1 VGGLDPDEAFLE
13 MRSFLVD
20 PDLATNKK
28 PRLTGSEARHALR
41 VLRLKS
47 GDSLLLTDAQGHEWQ
62 AVITETSNDE
72 VGLRIIRENTP
83 LEEPVLELTLALAL
97 IKADR
102 FDLVVQKGTELG
114 LKTLVPLNS
123 SHSVVNAR
131 STQSVRKLARWNEI
145 ARQSLKQCRRAF
157 PVDVKPVMDMGDFIA
172 SALGADLKI
181 ILHQSDTNNA
191 TMTWREMAGKYQNP
205 GSICAMVGPEGG
217 FTSIEVSQAREA
229 GFEILGLGPRTMRSE
244 TAALALC
251 SILGFLWGDLSNFY

>member
-1 VGGLDPDEAFLE
+1 MQRFLI
-13 MRSFLVD
+13 D
-20 PDLATNKK
+20 PDLPTREK

-41 VLRLKS
+41 VLRLQP
-47 GDSLLLTDAQGHEWQ
+47 GDSLILTDAQGHEWQ
-62 AVITETSNDE
+62 AVITEASNDE
-72 VGLRIIRENTP
+72 AGLQIIRESAP
-83 LEEPVLELTLALAL
+83 LEEPRLELTLGLAL

-123 SHSVVNAR
+123 SHSVVNSR
-131 STQSVRKLARWNEI
+131 SAQSAQKLARWKEI

-157 PVDVKPVMDMGDFIA
+157 PVNVEPVKNIGDFIA
-172 SALGADLKI
+172 SASGADLKI
-181 ILHQSDTNNA
+181 MLHQGDPNSGG
-191 TMTWREMAGKYQNP
+191 MTWRELADNYQNP

-217 FTSIEVSQAREA
+217 FASSEVAEAREA

-251 SILGFLWGDLSNFY
+251 SILGFLWGDLSNFH